1 VPEAPASGVAR
12 TGEPIAFTLPPGTH
26 GAVRVGGTLT
36 CQAAGYVSLA
46 ALDAQGAPS
55 RGPIDQIGVVGAV
68 AAEFQ
73 VVVVPQPGAARL
85 VLQLTDPQNLGC
97 TASRL
102 RAEVLWPPVLARSV
116 ARLAAL
122 VHRPP
127 DPGAGSAPEAF
138 AQDASIAFRLRETRA
153 IASEIRR
160 SAWPVWVLGRGLGAR
175 YAIDTLGYDSH
186 GQVQRFNSPNYIH
199 NFYLFLPF
207 KLGLLGSVEVLAA
220 LAIFVWVAAKGAR
233 ERPVGTADRRFFAA
247 AAASWI
253 TYILWSAA
261 APEILD
267 FRMAAIWG
275 MLAAAT
281 AAGRKSADTRP
292 TRA

>member
-1 VPEAPASGVAR
+1 M
-12 TGEPIAFTLPPGTH
+12 
-26 GAVRVGGTLT
+26 
-36 CQAAGYVSLA
+36 
-46 ALDAQGAPS
+46 
-55 RGPIDQIGVVGAV
+55 
-68 AAEFQ
+68 
-73 VVVVPQPGAARL
+73 VVVPRPGATRL
-85 VLQLTDPQNLGC
+85 ALEFEDPQNLGC

-102 RAEVLWPPVLARSV
+102 TAVELWPPVLAKSM
-116 ARLAAL
+116 ARLTAL

-127 DPGAGSAPEAF
+127 DPGAGAAPEAF

-160 SAWPVWVLGRGLGAR
+160 SAWPIQLLGHGLGAR

-207 KLGLLGSVEVLAA
+207 KLGLVGTVEVLAA
-220 LAIFVWVAAKGAR
+220 LGIWVWVAVAGAR
-233 ERPVGTADRRFFAA
+233 ARPLGTWDRRYFAA

-275 MLAAAT
+275 MLAATT
-281 AAGRKSADTRP
+281 AAARKSADAPP
-292 TRA
+292 TPA

>member
-1 VPEAPASGVAR
+1 M
-12 TGEPIAFTLPPGTH
+12 
-26 GAVRVGGTLT
+26 
-36 CQAAGYVSLA
+36 
-46 ALDAQGAPS
+46 
-55 RGPIDQIGVVGAV
+55 
-68 AAEFQ
+68 
-73 VVVVPQPGAARL
+73 VVVPQPGAARL
-85 VLQLTDPQNLGC
+85 VLELTDPQNLGC

-102 RAEVLWPPVLARSV
+102 RAEVLWPPLLARSV

-138 AQDASIAFRLRETRA
+138 AQDASIAFRLRETRV
-153 IASEIRR
+153 IASEIRN
-160 SAWPVWVLGRGLGAR
+160 SAWPVWVLGRGLGAT
-175 YAIDTLGYDSH
+175 YSIDTLGYDSR
-186 GQVQRFNSPNYIH
+186 GQVQRFANPNYIH

-207 KLGLLGSVEVLAA
+207 KLGVVGTVEVLAA
-220 LAIFVWVAAKGAR
+220 LGIFVWVAAKGAR
-233 ERPVGTADRRFFAA
+233 ERPLGAGDRRFFAA
-247 AAASWI
+247 AAASWT

-281 AAGRKSADTRP
+281 AVARNCGDAR
-292 TRA
+292 RAES